1 MLLSKATKME
11 RNSHCSQGVRRYTGL
26 RSKLAGTEQVT
37 PFHCSM
43 LQLSLLPNTEDSN
56 VL

>member
-1 MLLSKATKME
+1 MLLSKAIKNAE
-11 RNSHCSQGVRRYTGL
+11 KLPLQLRVQRYSGL

-37 PFHCSM
+37 PFYCSM
-43 LQLSLLPNTEDSN
+43 LQLSLLPNTEDST